1 MPELPEVETIR
12 KTLEKLVIGKKIK
25 DITIHWP
32 NIIKY
37 PDDVEHFKQELIG
50 ETIHRMDRSGK
61 FLLFYLDDYV
71 LVSHLRMEG
80 KYRVVPSESPVTKHT
95 HVLFHFTDKT
105 DLRYNDVRKF

>member
-12 KTLEKLVIGKKIK
+12 KTLEKLVLDKTIQ

-37 PDDVEHFKQELIG
+37 PDDVEHFKQLLIG
-50 ETIHRMDRSGK
+50 EMIRKMDRRGK
-61 FLLFYLDDYV
+61 FLLFYFDHYV

-80 KYRVVPSESPVTKHT
+80 KYSEIGRASC
-95 HVLFHFTDKT
+95 
-105 DLRYNDVRKF
+105 RERKEEVCLVESRKAEGD